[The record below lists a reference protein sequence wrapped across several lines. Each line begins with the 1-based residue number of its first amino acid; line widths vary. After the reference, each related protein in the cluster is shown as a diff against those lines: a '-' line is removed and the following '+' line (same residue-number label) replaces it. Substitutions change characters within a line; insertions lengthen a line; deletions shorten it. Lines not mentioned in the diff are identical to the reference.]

1 MPESL
6 AAANCGDDLNFI
18 PVDEKR
24 LRMLAPRD
32 DLSVALDGDAL
43 AFEGEVVDQIG
54 DPLRRR
60 SANVG
65 RAIYCN
71 GNHR

>member
-43 AFEGEVVDQIG
+43 AFEGEVVDEIG
-54 DPLRRR
+54 DPLHGR

-71 GNHR
+71 RNHR